1 MRIDNIGRTSPSEQ
15 LTYLLAVVLAQW
27 FDADTRQHAR

>member
-27 FDADTRQHAR
+27 FNADTRQHSR